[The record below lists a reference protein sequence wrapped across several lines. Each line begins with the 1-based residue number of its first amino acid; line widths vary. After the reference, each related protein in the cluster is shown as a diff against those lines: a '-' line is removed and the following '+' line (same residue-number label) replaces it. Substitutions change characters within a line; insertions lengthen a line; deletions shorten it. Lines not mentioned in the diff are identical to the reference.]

1 LLVASL
7 TGCGEGS
14 VYTLY
19 RSSAG
24 DPSMRIHVAS
34 FDAADGEKYNQENC
48 TTVLDLMQRQ
58 EGVKVRF
65 WCEKGRYR
73 P

>member
-1 LLVASL
+1 
-7 TGCGEGS
+7 
-14 VYTLY
+14 
-19 RSSAG
+19 
-24 DPSMRIHVAS
+24 MRIHVAS

-48 TTVLDLMQRQ
+48 ATVLDLMQRQ